1 MLFKLFNGNHL
12 YNLVLLPLVGVALLL
27 STFFDP
33 NIVVEPIVKITS
45 PICHLQNAMNLG
57 VRASTML
64 NYGLVML
71 IVFIL
76 LKTNA
81 EFDIVDN
88 RNFLPG
94 YLFMF
99 IIYAFPRLHL
109 CHPIYFA
116 TIFLVLTMRSLIAS
130 VTKKRITT
138 DLFNTGFF
146 LSLGS
151 IFYLPL
157 VLFFILIP
165 IAAVLVRKQLL
176 FRELLASLIGYILPW
191 VLTMGIYYVFFDI
204 RELFEMWQ
212 NSFEAVNAIY
222 IENHY
227 YFIYLGLLIL
237 LTIVSSGYML
247 FKFDSEKVN
256 TRNYNK
262 ILFLFFI
269 GLMVSITLP
278 QVTYEIIVMAAI
290 PLVFLISNYLIN
302 LRSRFWQEVTLAT
315 IIVVAVIMQ
324 FVLK

>member
-12 YNLVLLPLVGVALLL
+12 SNLVLLPLVGIALLL

-33 NIVVEPIVKITS
+33 SIVVEPITKLTS
-45 PICHLQNAMNLG
+45 PVCHLQNAMNLG
-57 VRASTML
+57 ARASTIL
-64 NYGLVML
+64 NFGLVML

-99 IIYAFPRLHL
+99 IVYAFPRLHL

-116 TIFLVLTMRSLIAS
+116 AIFFVLTLRSLIAS
-130 VTKKRITT
+130 VSKKRITT
-138 DLFNTGFF
+138 DLFNAGFF
-146 LSLGS
+146 LSVGS

-165 IAAVLVRKQLL
+165 IAAILVRKQLL
-176 FRELLASLIGYILPW
+176 FRELIASFIGYILPW
-191 VLTMGIYYVFFDI
+191 LLVFAIYFIFFDLN
-204 RELFEMWQ
+204 ELYSMWQ
-212 NSFEAVNAIY
+212 NSFEATNAIY
-222 IENHY
+222 LDNKY
-227 YFIYLGLLIL
+227 YLIYLGIIVV
-237 LTIVSSGYML
+237 LTIISSAYML
-247 FKFDSEKVN
+247 FQYDREKVN

-262 ILFLFFI
+262 ILFIYFV
-269 GLMVSITLP
+269 GLMFSIALP
-278 QVTYEIIVMAAI
+278 QVTYEVIVMAAI
-290 PLVFLISNYLIN
+290 PLVFLIANYLTN
-302 LRSRFWQEVTLAT
+302 MKSRFWQELFFAVIIAVT
-315 IIVVAVIMQ
+315 VIMQ